1 MNIIVTG
8 SLGNISKPLTQQ
20 LTAKGHTVTVISSS
34 ADKQAAIEALGA
46 RAAIGSL
53 ADAAFL
59 EKTFAGADAVYCMT
73 PPNYTTQETPVEYYS
88 RIAQNYAQALAKA
101 GVKRAVYLSSFGAHL
116 DRGTGVILGSH
127 HSEKILNAVPGL
139 TVTHIRPTSF
149 YYNLY
154 NFAGMIREL
163 GFIAANYG
171 GEDKVLWVSP
181 SDIADVVAEEI
192 VRTDNAPKVRYLTS
206 DERTCNEVAAIL
218 GKAIGKPDLAWQ
230 VVPGTVVREQLD
242 AHGVPAATAA
252 ALVELYDSIHSG
264 ILAEDFY
271 NDPSATVGKVK
282 VEDFAT
288 EFAAVFAKS
297 N

>member
-1 MNIIVTG
+1 MNIIITG
-8 SLGNISKPLTQQ
+8 SLGHISRPLTQQ
-20 LTAKGHTVTVISSS
+20 LVEKGHTVTVISSS
-34 ADKQAAIEALGA
+34 PEKQDEITALGA
-46 RAAIGSL
+46 TAAIGSL
-53 ADAAFL
+53 TDASFL
-59 EKTFAGADAVYCMT
+59 EKAFTGADAVYCMT

-88 RIAQNYAQALAKA
+88 RIANNYAQALGKA

-116 DRGTGVILGSH
+116 DHGTGMILGSH
-127 HSEKILNAVPGL
+127 HGEKILNSVPGL

-149 YYNLY
+149 YYNVY
-154 NFAGMIREL
+154 HFADMIRHL

-171 GEDKVLWVSP
+171 ADDKVLWVSP

-192 VRTDNAPKVRYLTS
+192 VRADGAPKVRYIAS

-218 GKAIGKPDLAWQ
+218 GKAIGKPDLTWKL
-230 VVPGTVVREQLD
+230 VPAAAVREQLD
-242 AHGVPAATAA
+242 ARGVPAATAA
-252 ALVELYDSIHSG
+252 ALVELYDSLHAG

-271 NDPSATVGKVK
+271 RNPPATTGKVK
-282 VEDFAT
+282 MEDFAT

>member
-20 LTAKGHTVTVISSS
+20 LVEKGHTVTVVSSS
-34 ADKQAAIEALGA
+34 PEKQAAIEALGA
-46 RAAIGSL
+46 TAAIGSL
-53 ADAAFL
+53 ADASFL

-73 PPNYTTQETPVEYYS
+73 PPNYATQETPVEYYT
-88 RIAQNYAQALAKA
+88 RIANSYAQALGKA

-116 DRGTGVILGSH
+116 DRGTGMILGSH
-127 HSEKILNAVPGL
+127 HAEKILNGVPGL

-154 NFAGMIREL
+154 NFAGMIRDL

-171 GEDKVLWVSP
+171 GDDKVLWVSP
-181 SDIADVVAEEI
+181 SDIADTVAEELL
-192 VRTDNAPKVRYLTS
+192 RTGNAPKVRYLTS

-218 GKAIGKPDLAWQ
+218 GKAIGKPDLTWK
-230 VVPGTVVREQLD
+230 VIPGTVVREQLD
-242 AHGVPAATAA
+242 THGVPAATAA
-252 ALVELYDSIHSG
+252 ALVELYDAIHSG
-264 ILAEDFY
+264 ILADDFY
-271 NDPSATVGKVK
+271 QNPPATNGKVK
-282 VEDFAT
+282 MEDFAT